1 MRHNHQEGLI
11 LSQLYDENWLYNQK
25 DRLESIRYTV
35 AHGIKTKDPNYSHV
49 LLLIFSPELLVA
61 VKNHD

>member
-1 MRHNHQEGLI
+1 MRHYHQEGLI

-25 DRLESIRYTV
+25 DRLESIRHTV

-49 LLLIFSPELLVA
+49 LLLIFFPRIVDCNKES
-61 VKNHD
+61 